1 MLFTSSVSL
10 SFSQARIPHL
20 SLSLSLSS
28 PFLTVSLPCAKVCA
42 LYADPCMTTPPP
54 ARCRFFVLLAMSMGP
69 PLDTGSTTLAAV
81 SMLGTKLTYL
91 ELGDCKIYVFRRC
104 HVTGVM
110 FEHWA
115 SKPQRDTILSD
126 GRALPN
132 QAYMPSTASF
142 TDPAYI
148 NSLMDKAVTDTINV
162 QENDVVVMG
171 SDGLWENMPD
181 HMLLSKVSS
190 SHAAGADPCTMA
202 KFLVECAIL
211 ARLHGENNF
220 TVGRSAPIIG
230 FPSPARKIPDPHPT

>member
-1 MLFTSSVSL
+1 MAADCFGIISDQNDNGSACVR
-10 SFSQARIPHL
+10 ARGHVRVRAHACVRVRVR
-20 SLSLSLSS
+20 
-28 PFLTVSLPCAKVCA
+28 TCACVCA
-42 LYADPCMTTPPP
+42 C
-54 ARCRFFVLLAMSMGP
+54 V
-69 PLDTGSTTLAAV
+69 
-81 SMLGTKLTYL
+81 
-91 ELGDCKIYVFRRC
+91 
-104 HVTGVM
+104 
-110 FEHWA
+110 
-115 SKPQRDTILSD
+115 
-126 GRALPN
+126 
-132 QAYMPSTASF
+132 MPSAASF

-202 KFLVECAIL
+202 KFLVECAIS